1 MSRISLL
8 LALSLWLAGPA
19 LAAPSLVAE
28 PQSLEFDQVTEGILV
43 RAVFV
48 LTNAGDEPLRFPRQP
63 STSCGCTNAP
73 LPRDELAPGES
84 LELTVYFDSTG
95 FGGQDVERQVMLYT
109 NDPQREEFPLTIKGR
124 VENALPF
131 QNSASSLNY
140 SFYLLVDLRSPEEY
154 ARGHLLGAVN
164 IPLGEL
170 AGWLDRLP
178 REAVIYLYD
187 DTGEEGVQAAQLLQD
202 GGYAAARAIA
212 GGLVGWWNAMGD
224 SFLVWGGGVEPAPPA
239 GVPHYGGYAVQP
251 QYVARSYQVLVDLRS
266 LEEYAAGHFPG
277 AVNLSLSEIP
287 AWAAGLPP
295 MGQGRLYLWCVDA
308 DGTVAC
314 QAAQWLQENG
324 YPDARCLTGGLGE
337 WLARYGDDL
346 LWPEGR

>member
-1 MSRISLL
+1 VSRISLL

-28 PQSLEFDQVTEGILV
+28 PQSLEFGQVTEGILV

-48 LTNAGDEPLRFPRQP
+48 LTNAGDDPLRFPRQP

-95 FGGQDVERQVMLYT
+95 FGGQDVERQVMLCT

-131 QNSASSLNY
+131 QDSASSLNY

-178 REAVIYLYD
+178 REAVISTCTMTPGRRVFRPLSCFR
-187 DTGEEGVQAAQLLQD
+187 TG
-202 GGYAAARAIA
+202 AIRRPGPSPEAWSA
-212 GGLVGWWNAMGD
+212 GGTRWGIRSSSGAGAWN
-224 SFLVWGGGVEPAPPA
+224 P
-239 GVPHYGGYAVQP
+239 
-251 QYVARSYQVLVDLRS
+251 
-266 LEEYAAGHFPG
+266 
-277 AVNLSLSEIP
+277 
-287 AWAAGLPP
+287 LPP
-295 MGQGRLYLWCVDA
+295 PGSR
-308 DGTVAC
+308 T
-314 QAAQWLQENG
+314 
-324 YPDARCLTGGLGE
+324 TG
-337 WLARYGDDL
+337 ATPYS
-346 LWPEGR
+346 PST